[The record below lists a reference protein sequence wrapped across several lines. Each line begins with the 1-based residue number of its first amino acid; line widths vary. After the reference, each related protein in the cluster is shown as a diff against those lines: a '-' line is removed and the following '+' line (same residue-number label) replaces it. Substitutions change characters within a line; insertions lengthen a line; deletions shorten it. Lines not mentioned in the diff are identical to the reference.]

1 MAKYKIL
8 LGCVSGM
15 STSLLVRNMRKAA
28 ATRDVLIEI
37 YYTSELDIVEKAKN
51 MDIVLLG
58 PQLRTSR
65 RKFATRLASSHIPV
79 FAIPI
84 VYYGDIDGEQVL
96 AFAIEKIEEERKSKA

>member
-1 MAKYKIL
+1 MESYKIL

-28 ATRDVLIEI
+28 ASRNILIEI
-37 YYTSELDIVEKAKN
+37 YYTSELDISEKAKQ

-65 RKFATRLASSHIPV
+65 RKFQNRLMEPHVPVYAIPV
-79 FAIPI
+79 C
-84 VYYGDIDGEQVL
+84 YYGDMDGELVL
-96 AFAIEKIEEERKSKA
+96 QFAIDKIEEERKT